1 MNKENPDKEGLRR
14 LPERLAAYLSQM
26 ESNDRALLEAIF
38 QTALIEAQEEFELL
52 DLWDTR
58 ELPMTYW
65 VLLLTGVNQEEEMEL
80 ANVLLSWKEFFSK
93 NSARVICV
101 QSSERNEFRCCSAAF
116 EVVNCP
122 TLIFSDSPDMRPFIK
137 IESELLFKL
146 ASQKGG
152 LQRFLT
158 KIQSI
163 VETGDTLID
172 IENMLLTEK
181 FWSALKIVYTEVKS
195 FVSIKKEL

>member
-1 MNKENPDKEGLRR
+1 MNKDNPDKEGLRK
-14 LPERLAAYLSQM
+14 LPERLSAYLSQM
-26 ESNDRALLEAIF
+26 ESDDRAFLEALF
-38 QTALIEAQEEFELL
+38 QTTLIEAQEEFELL
-52 DLWDTR
+52 DLWDSR
-58 ELPMTYW
+58 ELPVTYW
-65 VLLLTGVNQEEEMEL
+65 VLLLTGVNQEEEMEI

-101 QSSERNEFRCCSAAF
+101 QSSERNAFRCCSAAF

-122 TLIFSDSPDMRPFIK
+122 TLIFSDSPDMWPFIK

-163 VETGDTLID
+163 VENGGTLID
-172 IENMLLTEK
+172 VENMLLTDK
-181 FWSALKIVYTEVKS
+181 FWSALKIVHTEVKS
-195 FVSIKKEL
+195 FVSIK